1 VIRKIIIAIIIIS
14 FVFGCQSNVKKR
26 KMEIEDWVP
35 ITLRARGL
43 GVSPPTS
50 NEAIAKRNAEV
61 SAKKD
66 AIEMLLEQVSEVS
79 INDTETV
86 GYFMSQD
93 EKIRSRV
100 EAYVKG
106 AKVIEKKYNKDG
118 SVEIEVEIVLG
129 SKFREIFP

>member
-1 VIRKIIIAIIIIS
+1 MIRKITIAIIIIS

>member
-1 VIRKIIIAIIIIS
+1 MIKKITIAIIIIS
-14 FVFGCQSNVKKR
+14 FIFGCQSNVKKR

-93 EKIRSRV
+93 ERIRSRV

>member
-1 VIRKIIIAIIIIS
+1 VIRKITIAIIIIS

>member
-1 VIRKIIIAIIIIS
+1 MIRKIIIAIIIIS